1 MKITD
6 TVFMQLAHWCEFWK
20 SCAGK
25 LAKSTSQVTSKGLS
39 WSVSYGRHAVR
50 ARVFAV
56 VGAGTVTVP
65 EACVQACVEAGVE
78 FAKALFT
85 LLVLASTTC
94 CSSHFSLAA
103 WGDSTSKRFF
113 RASGI
118 LTLCNSSPQPKLVSS
133 VRTYEQQPH

>member
-1 MKITD
+1 MRMKITD
-6 TVFMQLAHWCEFWK
+6 TVVVQLAHWCEFWK

-50 ARVFAV
+50 ARVFAG

-65 EACVQACVEAGVE
+65 EARVQACVEAGVE

-94 CSSHFSLAA
+94 CSSHFRQR
-103 WGDSTSKRFF
+103 G
-113 RASGI
+113 GI
-118 LTLCNSSPQPKLVSS
+118 LHRSDSSGHPGSSLCVTAPLN
-133 VRTYEQQPH
+133 RN